1 MEKNEIIKMLDR
13 AKYKMTDRE
22 DARMSGMMAIMEALS
37 YIIERLDGE
46 AETAQPMAAVQDPV
60 EKPKKE
66 RKKRNTVDYGKITAL
81 YKAGWSQKKIA
92 EEMGVTPTSISMAL
106 KRYKDKMEIGF
117 EWDPEEK
124 EFIKKR

>member
-1 MEKNEIIKMLDR
+1 MEKNKIIKILNK
-13 AKYKMTDRE
+13 AKHRMTDRKNIE
-22 DARMSGMMAIMEALS
+22 LSDMLAIMEALG

-46 AETAQPMAAVQDPV
+46 AETTQPMVAEQVPA

-106 KRYKDKMEIGF
+106 KRYKDKMDIGF
-117 EWDPEEK
+117 IWDPEEK

>member
-46 AETAQPMAAVQDPV
+46 ADAIQPMAAVQDPV
-60 EKPKKE
+60 EKPKKK

-92 EEMGVTPTSISMAL
+92 DEMG
-106 KRYKDKMEIGF
+106 G
-117 EWDPEEK
+117 
-124 EFIKKR
+124 